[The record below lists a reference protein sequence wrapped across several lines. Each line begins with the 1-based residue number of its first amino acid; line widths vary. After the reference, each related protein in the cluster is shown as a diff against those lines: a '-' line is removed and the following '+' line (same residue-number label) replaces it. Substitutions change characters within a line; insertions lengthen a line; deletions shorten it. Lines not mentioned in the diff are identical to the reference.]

1 MNIKELLQNKYPHV
15 LIPGTRKD
23 IPKNK
28 EYMVYVLVR
37 NDKAVVVGH
46 GQFNRAQVIFD
57 DTTRATNGHIKAV
70 YIRLYRLYGL
80 ATDRYER
87 FILKFP
93 NKGKAK
99 AAESELHKLIGGN
112 KLAIPDKI
120 SASLFAGLN
129 ASGQP
134 MLLLKLA
141 LASAYSGFSDLR
153 RWEKLGLI
161 NSTDAAIVAKKLG
174 LKKL

>member
-1 MNIKELLQNKYPHV
+1 M

-23 IPKNK
+23 IQKNK

-99 AAESELHKLIGGN
+99 AAES
-112 KLAIPDKI
+112 
-120 SASLFAGLN
+120 
-129 ASGQP
+129 
-134 MLLLKLA
+134 
-141 LASAYSGFSDLR
+141 
-153 RWEKLGLI
+153 
-161 NSTDAAIVAKKLG
+161 
-174 LKKL
+174 